1 MESQRQRYLQMERV
15 TIDYA
20 EDLMLYF
27 VHEKCK
33 DWLHGKWINI
43 DSLQTKQKVLY

>member
-1 MESQRQRYLQMERV
+1 MEYQSKGIYKWKKV
-15 TIDYA
+15 SSDYA